1 MGIAIESDKE
11 KYIHEFT
18 SNFHFTGPND
28 INNKPW
34 NVRTKINAN
43 EKKGKFYWF
52 DPRCRQINRKY
63 KIQNNL
69 IETIP

>member
-28 INNKPW
+28 INNKHW

-43 EKKGKFYWF
+43 EKKVNFIDLTPDVVKSIGNTKF
-52 DPRCRQINRKY
+52 K
-63 KIQNNL
+63 
-69 IETIP
+69 TI